1 MVEQRKGAW
10 GRADASHTAAKVA
23 GNFIWLPDAG
33 LPQFL
38 YVHGGLS
45 RRAASL
51 FSSSGRV
58 MLRAPLTETLTTH
71 SEAHKLSICQLS
83 LLVIRRRFCLSGA
96 MTPLLRFC
104 AW

>member
-1 MVEQRKGAW
+1 M
-10 GRADASHTAAKVA
+10 AAQNISQTLVP
-23 GNFIWLPDAG
+23 LPGD
-33 LPQFL
+33 Q
-38 YVHGGLS
+38 VNGLS
-45 RRAASL
+45 R

-71 SEAHKLSICQLS
+71 CEAHKLSICQLS

-104 AW
+104 AWMFAALTLFFSSMAADQSGRF